1 MSQGLMAEI
10 TQQRDDQKPVWGDLI
25 DLGLMC
31 KVEQMLFVQRKS
43 HLLCKT
49 QTLYQSLTF
58 HAAPTLSQIET
69 SEPCQDFS
77 R

>member
-1 MSQGLMAEI
+1 MAEI

-49 QTLYQSLTF
+49 QTLFEFNFPRCPNFKSNRDQ
-58 HAAPTLSQIET
+58 
-69 SEPCQDFS
+69 
-77 R
+77 